1 MRRKPTGGETA
12 KKIDKRQD
20 FDESVF
26 TTRIL
31 IVTGST
37 LLPLSMET
45 ITSVYSAGTFMGF
58 IQNLPSRFVFDQ
70 NPPRPEKIDIPPIS

>member
-45 ITSVYSAGTFMGF
+45 ITSVYSAGTFMALVR
-58 IQNLPSRFVFDQ
+58 IW
-70 NPPRPEKIDIPPIS
+70 

>member
-12 KKIDKRQD
+12 KKIDKRQV

-45 ITSVYSAGTFMGF
+45 ITSVYSAGTFMALVR
-58 IQNLPSRFVFDQ
+58 IW
-70 NPPRPEKIDIPPIS
+70 